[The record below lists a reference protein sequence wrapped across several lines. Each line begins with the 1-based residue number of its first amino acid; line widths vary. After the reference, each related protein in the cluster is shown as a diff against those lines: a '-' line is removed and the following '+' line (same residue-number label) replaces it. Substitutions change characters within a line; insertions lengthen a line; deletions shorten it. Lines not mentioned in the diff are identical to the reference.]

1 MSDTQSDTQSV
12 YWMDVKPTMP
22 DNTAIQVLMERCGC
36 SRKRAVTLLGIW
48 NNDVDEAEKHHRMME
63 SYTQDLHDE
72 SPSSTPEF
80 LELAQSDPSS
90 KGPFRS
96 RSNSVKSH
104 STSSD
109 MGYQSDAQKSVH
121 DTNEDSSPKEWD
133 FILPRLPWLEIST
146 EDDFSPDSLA
156 AAIQHGAT
164 TYRLR
169 SYMNIYDPRLLRQD
183 INANVMGFPL
193 IFYAVESNDENMV
206 RLLTEFGASASAVY
220 EAFQVPLL
228 AFAIMCGETLQLDT
242 TNMVCVLLSKGAS
255 ANSIPVD
262 LFTPYLRDEATSI
275 GQKGKNVISAAA
287 ETAWCSPATKTRLAK
302 NINLTQRY
310 FLEKSTKM
318 KPPSSKKRQIA
329 RIKNCQGLLG
339 IPYFLVGQT
348 VATELL
354 IQRLLTHLMMPTKQP
369 LVLCFAGPSGH
380 GKTELARQLGHL
392 LSLDLEVVDC
402 TTFTHE
408 MELFGPRAP
417 YHGYQTGSAV
427 NNFLVEHSGR
437 QCIVFLDEF
446 EKTTKEI
453 HQSLLLPFDNGE
465 YRDRRT
471 GDRINCSNTIW
482 IMATNALDDTILDF
496 YDHNDAIAG
505 ENADERARL
514 LRKLCQQLQEG
525 FLQKFG
531 APVTG
536 RISDFIPLLPFSA
549 GEQAVITHKCLLELA
564 EDLRLPISLVKG
576 PAERLIGDIR
586 LLIRRDGTV
595 CSTLAKAH
603 YHNKL
608 GARSLKAGAEKV
620 KRIVL
625 DAYLDDD
632 EEIEEQNTLRDVVV
646 DVDGEEI
653 VSKILPV
660 TKTAA

>member
-1 MSDTQSDTQSV
+1 
-12 YWMDVKPTMP
+12 MDINPNMP
-22 DNTAIQVLMERCGC
+22 DESLVQVLVKECGC
-36 SRKRAVTLLGIW
+36 SRKRAITLLKIC
-48 NNDVDEAEKHHRMME
+48 NNDVEVAKTHHLVLE
-63 SYTQDLHDE
+63 SYTQDLHDD
-72 SPSSTPEF
+72 SSSSTPEL
-80 LELAQSDPSS
+80 LEYNHSDPAS
-90 KGPFRS
+90 KSPSRS
-96 RSNSVKSH
+96 RSNSVAMSQR
-104 STSSD
+104 TSSHV
-109 MGYQSDAQKSVH
+109 GYQSDAQESTH
-121 DTNEDSSPKEWD
+121 DTHEDNSPKEWD

-164 TYRLR
+164 VHRLR
-169 SYMNIYDPRLLRQD
+169 GYLTVYDPRLLQQD

-206 RLLTEFGASASAVY
+206 RLLIEYGGCASAVY
-220 EAFQVPLL
+220 ETSQVPLL

-242 TNMVCVLLSKGAS
+242 TNMVSVLLSKGAS
-255 ANSIPVD
+255 AHSIPLD
-262 LFTPYLRDEATSI
+262 LFAPYLRDTTSNEP
-275 GQKGKNVISAAA
+275 KGKTVIGDAIEA
-287 ETAWCSPATKTRLAK
+287 AWCSQVTKTRLSK

-318 KPPSSKKRQIA
+318 KPPSTKRRQIA

-339 IPYFLVGQT
+339 IPYFLIGQT

-354 IQRLLTHLMMPTKQP
+354 IQRLLTHLMMPSKQP

-408 MELFGPRAP
+408 MELFGPRRP
-417 YHGYQTGSAV
+417 YHGYEKGSAV
-427 NNFLVEHSGR
+427 NNFLAEHSGK

-453 HQSLLLPFDNGE
+453 HQTLLLPFDNGE
-465 YRDRRT
+465 YRDRRN
-471 GDRINCSNTIW
+471 GDKINCSNTIW
-482 IMATNALDDTILDF
+482 IMATNALDNTILDF
-496 YDHNDAIAG
+496 YDQNDAIAG
-505 ENADERARL
+505 DDADERARL

-525 FLQKFG
+525 FLQQFG

-536 RISDFIPLLPFSA
+536 RISDFIPLLPFSS
-549 GEQAVITHKCLLELA
+549 GEQAVITHKCLLGLA
-564 EDLRLPISLVKG
+564 QDLRLPISLSKG
-576 PAERLIGDIR
+576 PLERLIGDIR
-586 LLIRRDGTV
+586 LLLRRDGTV

-603 YHNKL
+603 YHNNL

-620 KRIVL
+620 KRIIL

-632 EEIEEQNTLRDVVV
+632 EEIKEQDDIRDVVI
-646 DVDGEEI
+646 DVDGGEI
-653 VSKILPV
+653 VAKILPV
-660 TKTAA
+660 TKTGA